1 MCFTGLTINNLLE
14 NSNCSM
20 HESNGSFMS
29 IQNSNDSDYNGVLCG
44 MGRSIDIQNISSN
57 KKVQDYPLTKLN
69 KSINYWRNK
78 SKNQKKDNLYIYYD
92 YKLWFINYY
101 SQKNNMDNA
110 KLLLMQ
116 YIVKLLSP
124 SSFAY
129 GNIVA
134 F

>member
-1 MCFTGLTINNLLE
+1 
-14 NSNCSM
+14 
-20 HESNGSFMS
+20 MS
-29 IQNSNDSDYNGVLCG
+29 IKNSNDSEYNGVLCG

-69 KSINYWRNK
+69 KSINYWRN
-78 SKNQKKDNLYIYYD
+78 NKKDNLYIYYD
-92 YKLWFINYY
+92 YKLWYIIYYY

>member
-1 MCFTGLTINNLLE
+1 
-14 NSNCSM
+14 
-20 HESNGSFMS
+20 MS
-29 IQNSNDSDYNGVLCG
+29 IQNSNDSEYNGVLCG

-69 KSINYWRNK
+69 KSINYWRNE
-78 SKNQKKDNLYIYYD
+78 KKDNLYIYYD